1 MNGNGNVMGWIVGVV
16 LVIAILGAGFMWW
29 NNTRPTDV
37 IVQPEAGQATTT
49 ATKPA
54 SVVMVNKVD
63 RSTQSVAAVV
73 ASLSGATRFQSLFT
87 STGVAA
93 SMSSSGTYTVFV
105 PMDASFALLPANA
118 LKSLSASALKRLI
131 QYHVVS
137 GRKLDVNAVDSGTIT
152 ALSKDA
158 LNFEAESVTS
168 SARVNSSDVIAQ
180 YKAKNGIVYVITG
193 VLIPPVKAQ

>member
-1 MNGNGNVMGWIVGVV
+1 MNGNGSILGWVVGVV
-16 LVIAILGAGFMWW
+16 IAIIVIGIGFAWW
-29 NNTRPTDV
+29 TNTRQADV
-37 IVQPEAGQATTT
+37 VAQPEAGQATTT

-73 ASLSGATRFQSLFT
+73 AGLSGATRFQSLFT

-93 SMSSSGTYTVFV
+93 SLSSSGTYTVFV

-137 GRKLDVNAVDSGTIT
+137 GRKLDVNAVDSGTIM

-158 LNFEAESVTS
+158 LNFEAEGVTS